1 MFANAPGKGAGPVQQ
16 PQEAAPAP
24 APAAAAAA
32 ADDIDDIMGAIISF
46 DLIGYNSIIGNK

>member
-32 ADDIDDIMGAIISF
+32 DDIDDIMGAIISF